1 MKSYTIFQKSDDETV
16 TNFLDWMRNQE
27 RGVYRAALREL
38 GALKKLR
45 PQYMQQKPLAEQYE
59 WIKKMLAWK
68 PAETIAD
75 HLLQVWLIRK
85 HEQMLVSFIEKLGIA
100 HNGHGVVDELPETLD
115 AGKLKEAVD
124 SLFASYPAGAVSI
137 YLHMFQNQTEE
148 GWPELQEILDNDPR
162 VTIR

>member
-85 HEQMLVSFIEKLGIA
+85 HEQMLISFIEKLGIA

-115 AGKLKEAVD
+115 AEKLKEAVD

-137 YLHMFQNQTEE
+137 YLHMFQNQTDE
-148 GWPELQEILDNDPR
+148 GWPELREILDNDPR